1 MAPPA
6 VEPIREL
13 LLRTIPGASPRTEQ
27 LREEIVDFVINLGAA
42 TLLMTGP
49 SGAGKSSLAGIVA
62 YIRRFVTVKEQEAR
76 RAFEYVRFVEPG
88 RIDPLLLS
96 WFAEITL
103 TGLSETLAEAQ
114 LFGVARGAATGVSER
129 VGVFEAAQTGRYR
142 SSSSRHE
149 DRGAQVTNGVVLLD
163 EVGDLSPRLQAL
175 LLPVVAGAPYY
186 RVGGEGNAEHELR
199 YTGTVIT
206 ATWKSL
212 DEIRADLRY
221 RLSDRMISV
230 PGMSERAGDLEAVIR
245 HQECAIGA
253 RFTRRV
259 EDVIRADPTTD
270 KEYWGART
278 TGLRPLGEAE
288 LRRFME
294 VDWSQHGELRG
305 LSQALT
311 RTIVGQER
319 LEAVLA
325 TLPRGGGPPSTTPGV
340 EPLVERLL
348 AVATPELGVAECV
361 KQVHREQRTAL
372 KGRMLADDQLL
383 GLLARRFEIDA
394 RELRKKLYQ
403 LDRDRSRKSVE

>member
-13 LLRTIPGASPRTEQ
+13 LLRTIPGASARTVQ
-27 LREEIVDFVINLGAA
+27 LREEILDFVVNLGAA

-49 SGAGKSSLAGIVA
+49 SGSGKSSLAGTVA

-76 RAFEYVRFVEPG
+76 QAFDYVRFIEPG
-88 RIDPLLLS
+88 RIDPRLLS

-129 VGVFEAAQTGRYR
+129 AGVFEAAQTGRYR
-142 SSSSRHE
+142 SSSSQDE

-163 EVGDLSPRLQAL
+163 EVGDLTPRLQAL

-212 DEIRADLRY
+212 DEVRADLRY
-221 RLSDRMISV
+221 RLSDRVISV
-230 PGMSERAGDLEAVIR
+230 PSLRERAADLEAVIR
-245 HQECAIGA
+245 HQEGAIAA
-253 RFTRRV
+253 RFARRV
-259 EDVIRADPTTD
+259 EDVIRADPATD
-270 KEYWGART
+270 KEYWGARAS
-278 TGLRPLGEAE
+278 GLRPLGEAE
-288 LRRFME
+288 LRRLMD

-305 LSQALT
+305 LNQALT
-311 RTIVGQER
+311 RLIVGQER
-319 LEAVLA
+319 FDAVVA
-325 TLPRGGGPPSTTPGV
+325 TLPRGGGPPSSTPAV

-348 AVATPELGVAECV
+348 AVATPERGVAECV
-361 KQVHREQRTAL
+361 KQVHLEQRGAL
-372 KGRMLADDQLL
+372 KTCLLNDDRQLRRLATRLQIEPGAL
-383 GLLARRFEIDA
+383 RR
-394 RELRKKLYQ
+394 KLYQ
-403 LDRDRSRKSVE
+403 LDRNRSRRSAE